1 MPARRAA
8 STRLLAAT
16 LTALAALALTGC
28 RDGEG
33 LRDEGPSKAGLPT
46 SSAAYEVPAGK
57 PGPTERDPGQKA
69 RTY

>member
-8 STRLLAAT
+8 RPRLLAAA

-33 LRDEGPSKAGLPT
+33 LRDEGPSHAGLSQPP
-46 SSAAYEVPAGK
+46 SAAYEVVPALTHAAPPSGNS
-57 PGPTERDPGQKA
+57 
-69 RTY
+69 

>member
-8 STRLLAAT
+8 RTRLLAAA

-33 LRDEGPSKAGLPT
+33 LRDEGPSHAGLPK
-46 SSAAYEVPAGK
+46 SSAPYDAPAGK
-57 PGPTERDPGQKA
+57 PGPAGQRAPG
-69 RTY
+69 TY

>member
-8 STRLLAAT
+8 RARLLAAA

-33 LRDEGPSKAGLPT
+33 LRDEGPSHAGP
-46 SSAAYEVPAGK
+46 SQPPSAAYEVPALTHAEPPSGNS
-57 PGPTERDPGQKA
+57 
-69 RTY
+69 